1 MTTVA
6 EKKAFVG
13 GKWQTE
19 VDLVDFITSN
29 YTEYRG
35 DSSFLAGPTE
45 ATTKL
50 VEKFNDLMRQE
61 RLAGGTL
68 DMDTSIPSTI
78 LSHGPGYIEKDLEQV
93 VGLQTDK
100 PLKRALMTFGGINMA
115 VNSCKAYGYEVDEEV
130 IKIFTDYRKTHNQ
143 GVFDAYTPEMRL
155 VRKSGVITG
164 LPDAYGRGRIIGD
177 YRRVALYGVDQLI
190 AWKKDDL
197 AKIGADGVMTEHVIR
212 DREEVSE
219 QIRALGELKEMAKI
233 YGFDIS
239 EPATNAKEAVQW
251 LYFGYL
257 AAIKQQNGAA
267 MSIGNIATFLDI
279 YIERDL
285 QDGTINESQAQEL
298 IDHLVLKLR
307 CVKFARTPDYN
318 QLFSGDPIW
327 ATLIV
332 GEMLDAERSLVTKTD
347 FRFIHTLD
355 NMGNSPEPNLTILWS
370 TKLPTGFKEYC
381 SESSINHSAIQY
393 ESDELLAD
401 FLGTCDKS
409 IACCVSG
416 MTTGKDMQ
424 FFGARANLAK
434 ALLYTINGG
443 RDEKLGI
450 QVGPETEPLRGVLNY
465 DEVWAKFDVFME
477 WLCKLYINTLN
488 VIHYMHDKYS
498 YESLEM
504 ALHDTKVRRFMATGI
519 AGFSVAVDSLSAIKY
534 AKVTP
539 IEDETGLAVDYKV
552 EGEFPTFGNNDDR
565 ADEIAVELLKTF
577 MTKLKKHPTYRA
589 DETTTSILT
598 ITSNVVYGKKTGNTP
613 DGRRAGEP
621 FSPGANPMNGRD
633 QSGALACLSSVAK
646 LPYEYSRD
654 GISLT
659 AAFTPSSLGK
669 TKQDQIKNLTAMMD
683 GYFKKGGYHL
693 NTNVFNKETL
703 LKVIES
709 PEDYPNF
716 TIRVSGYAVR
726 LISLTPE
733 QQRDVLSRTMHQFM

>member
-78 LSHGPGYIEKDLEQV
+78 LSHGPGYIEKDLEQI
-93 VGLQTDK
+93 VGLQTEK

-212 DREEVSE
+212 DREEVNE

-450 QVGPETEPLRGVLNY
+450 QVGPKKEPLRGVLNY

>member
-190 AWKKDDL
+190 DWKKDDL

-443 RDEKLGI
+443 RDELSGQ
-450 QVGPETEPLRGVLNY
+450 QVGPKTESLRGVLNY

-565 ADEIAVELLKTF
+565 ADEIAVELLKVF
-577 MTKLKKHPTYRA
+577 MTKLKKHETYRA

-683 GYFKKGGYHL
+683 GYFKQGGYHL